1 MPRGRPTRQTVFR
14 RLSAS
19 INELN
24 TKYGGL
30 PTPREAARIWSDIG
44 YLEAHHSTALEG
56 NTLVLRQVEKLLG
69 AGIAVGGQPYKN
81 YLEVQGY
88 GAAAMWVYSQ
98 ACQPTGDDES
108 PLVILQEVR
117 NIHHAIMSPV
127 WSFAPHPD
135 AMQAESP
142 GSFREHDIMPFDG
155 GMTPPSWPLVSS
167 EMNLWVNAANRLS
180 VSTPTSEIAQLVDG
194 LAGLHNWF
202 ERIHPFLDGN
212 GRTGRLVLNLLLV
225 RAGLPP
231 VIVRKEKRQSYL
243 RAMQQADR
251 GDAGPLGQILARA
264 MEDSLYRFI
273 VPNLAGPAREVPL
286 SALAT
291 PTLSLTALRL
301 AAARGR
307 LDAHQDTSGV
317 WRSSRRAVA
326 EYEATKRG
334 AARRSSPSDDTE
346 RP

>member
-1 MPRGRPTRQTVFR
+1 MPRGRPTRDTVFR
-14 RLSAS
+14 RLSYS
-19 INELN
+19 IEELN

-30 PTPREAARIWSDIG
+30 PTPHEAVRVWSDIG

-69 AGIAVGGQPYKN
+69 EGMVVGGQPYKN

-88 GAAAMWVYSQ
+88 GAAAMWVYNQ
-98 ACQPTGDDES
+98 ALQPTGDADS
-108 PLVILQEVR
+108 PWVIIQEVR

-127 WSFAPHPD
+127 WSFAPHPEATKD
-135 AMQAESP
+135 EAP
-142 GSFREHDIMPFDG
+142 GSFRKHDIMPFDA
-155 GMTPPSWPLVSS
+155 GMTPPSWPLVPSELSMWVRDANQLAITTGASDIASS
-167 EMNLWVNAANRLS
+167 IER
-180 VSTPTSEIAQLVDG
+180 
-194 LAGLHNWF
+194 LAGLHNRF

-225 RAGLPP
+225 RSGLPP
-231 VIVRKEKRQSYL
+231 IVIRKEKRESYL
-243 RAMQQADR
+243 RAMRLADR
-251 GDAGPLGQILARA
+251 GEMGPLGQVIARA

-286 SALAT
+286 SALVT

-307 LDAHQDTSGV
+307 LEAHQDTSGM
-317 WRSSRRAVA
+317 WRSSKQAVA
-326 EYEATKRG
+326 EYEATKR
-334 AARRSSPSDDTE
+334 RRPSSRE
-346 RP
+346 V

>member
-1 MPRGRPTRQTVFR
+1 MPRGRPTRQTVFQ

-19 INELN
+19 IDELN
-24 TKYGGL
+24 NRYGGL
-30 PTPREAARIWSDIG
+30 PTPHEAARIWADIG

-69 AGIAVGGQPYKN
+69 QGVAVGGQPYKN

-88 GAAAMWVYSQ
+88 GAAALWVYGQ
-98 ACQPTGDDES
+98 ARQPAGDRVERW
-108 PLVILQEVR
+108 ITMQEVR
-117 NIHHAIMSPV
+117 NIHHTMMAPV

-135 AMQAESP
+135 ADQSESP
-142 GSFREHDIMPFDG
+142 GNFRRHDIMPFDR
-155 GMTPPSWPLVSS
+155 GMTPPSWPLVPG
-167 EMNLWVNAANRLS
+167 ELTAWVDAANQMN
-180 VSTPTSEIAQLVDG
+180 VATAMPDIAGFVEQ
-194 LAGLHNWF
+194 LAGIHNHF

-231 VIVRKEKRQSYL
+231 VIVRKERRQAYL
-243 RAMQQADR
+243 AAMQQADR
-251 GDAGPLGQILARA
+251 GDAGPLGQIIARG

-286 SALAT
+286 SALVT

-307 LDAHQDTSGV
+307 LDAHQDTSGI
-317 WRSSRRAVA
+317 WRASKQAVA
-326 EYEATKRG
+326 EYEATKRRRTSRP
-334 AARRSSPSDDTE
+334 AAQ
-346 RP
+346 

>member
-1 MPRGRPTRQTVFR
+1 MPRGRPTKQTVFR
-14 RLSAS
+14 RLSTS
-19 INELN
+19 IDELN

-30 PTPREAARIWSDIG
+30 PTPHEAARIWADIG

-69 AGIAVGGQPYKN
+69 QGLVVGGQPYKN

-88 GAAAMWVYSQ
+88 GAAATWVYDQ
-98 ACQPTGDDES
+98 ARQPTGDEDS
-108 PLVILQEVR
+108 PWITLQEVR
-117 NIHHAIMSPV
+117 RIHHTMMSPV
-127 WSFAPHPD
+127 WGFAPHPD
-135 AMQAESP
+135 AEDAESP
-142 GSFREHDIMPFDG
+142 GNFRRHDIMAFDA
-155 GMTPPSWPLVSS
+155 GMTPPSWPLVPG
-167 EMNLWVNAANRLS
+167 ELTAWVDDANRME
-180 VSTPTSEIAQLVDG
+180 VATTTPDIAGFLEQ
-194 LAGLHNWF
+194 LAGLHNCF

-231 VIVRKEKRQSYL
+231 IIVRKQRRQAYL
-243 RAMQQADR
+243 AAMKQADR
-251 GDAGPLGQILARA
+251 GAVGPLSEIIARA

-291 PTLSLTALRL
+291 PTLSLNALRL

-307 LDAHQDTSGV
+307 LDAHQDTSGI
-317 WRSSRRAVA
+317 WRSTKQAVA
-326 EYEATKRG
+326 EYQATKRTHTNPG
-334 AARRSSPSDDTE
+334 SA
-346 RP
+346 